1 MKIDYPATEH
11 IPQLRALW
19 TASFGD
25 GDQFLDNFHA
35 TAFSP
40 ARCRCALVDGDVAAA
55 LYWFDV
61 SCGDAPM
68 AYVYAVATAP
78 AYREQGFCHALMED
92 THLLLKKL
100 GYHGILLVPD
110 GDALTKMYA
119 GFGYTPCTSVKEFV
133 CAPTGDPATMHRVDT
148 AEYARIRRRLLPAG
162 SVIQEG
168 ENLAFLATY
177 AELYAGPGFLLAACQ
192 DGERLQGLE
201 LLGDPTAGPGILQTL
216 GLTYGNF
223 RTPGAGTPFAMFLPL
238 REDAPVPVYFG
249 LAFD

>member
-1 MKIDYPATEH
+1 MKNDYPATEH

-148 AEYARIRRRLLPAG
+148 AEYARIRRRLLPVG

-168 ENLAFLATY
+168 ENLTFLAPLARFY
-177 AELYAGPGFLLAACQ
+177 AAEGVVAAVSR
-192 DGERLQGLE
+192 ETEHLRIPE
-201 LLGDPTAGPGILQTL
+201 YLGDPALAPGLVAALGAQEATL
-216 GLTYGNF
+216 RYPGNEK
-223 RTPGAGTPFAMFLPL
+223 PFSMYLPL
-238 REDAPVPVYFG
+238 SADCVKPAYFVFC
-249 LAFD
+249 FD

>member
-1 MKIDYPATEH
+1 
-11 IPQLRALW
+11 
-19 TASFGD
+19 
-25 GDQFLDNFHA
+25 
-35 TAFSP
+35 
-40 ARCRCALVDGDVAAA
+40 
-55 LYWFDV
+55 
-61 SCGDAPM
+61 M

-192 DGERLQGLE
+192 DGDRLQGLE